1 MMKKLLFALFST
13 GLLLSSLKGMAQYEN
28 YQMDWDKI
36 SVEASY
42 NAEPEWLKDA
52 KFGIYCHW
60 GVYTVPAFSYEWYP
74 RLMFMK
80 NRKEYQYHKAHY
92 GDPKEHGYEE
102 LVPLF
107 KAERFNA
114 REWVDLFQQAGVK
127 FAGVVAEH
135 HDGFAMWNTQTTPW
149 NSVLMGPKRD
159 IVGEM
164 EKELRNHGLKL
175 ITTFHHA
182 RLLQRYKDCKDC
194 PQTPDFWDMWDSH
207 YPYIKG
213 MPTASNNPMLRLLY
227 GNVTPEEFY
236 DPIWFSA
243 LKEVIDNYHPD
254 VIWFDAW
261 LDLIPEE
268 YLYKF
273 ANYYITA
280 ARKRGQNVA
289 ICRKQGDLPLNVSI
303 ENLEKSRKQNIEPR
317 LWMTDETISTDS
329 WSYTKDMQLKDAKD
343 LIDVLIDVVSKNGV
357 LLLNV
362 SPMADGTIPLDQKEV
377 LLSIGQWLK
386 TNGEAIYGTRP
397 WHVFGEGPTVQPEG
411 DFKNHQ
417 EFLKIKY
424 SWKDVRYTTKGKDIY
439 AILLGTPEAGTHV
452 IFKGFSK
459 SVWKE
464 NRKISGVSVLGT
476 NQAIE
481 WEETPE
487 GLSVKVPVLDG
498 NKAVC
503 FKVACE

>member
-1 MMKKLLFALFST
+1 MKKLLFALFST

-464 NRKISGVSVLGT
+464 NCKISGVSVLGT